1 MRPNDMSFKLKV
13 YAGIAI
19 GLMAVLCI
27 RLAIVQLFYSDMY
40 KTKAKENKVRLVSIK
55 APRGEIYDRNGD
67 TLAAN
72 ELVYIVSLTPGQ
84 NGQDD
89 LVQRLAAIL
98 QPYYPEVTVDVIK
111 EKLDLGK
118 YRLYEPV
125 VLVRDIPWELVVKLE
140 EDRQNLPGVTIT
152 IEPLRVYPQGTL
164 AGHVLGYIHSIS
176 QDELAADSTNYNIN
190 SLVGKS
196 GIEKE
201 YETELRGVDGARRL
215 EVDAQ
220 GRPVGEQATLDPV
233 PGNNLQL
240 TIDDKL
246 QAVME
251 NSMASNLARLQK
263 SYPKAKVGAAVLID
277 VKTGEILAM
286 DSSPEMRPD
295 DWKGNISSALASYY
309 FPQGSTYNPLDPGA
323 ALNRALQATYPP
335 GSTFK
340 PITGMAALEAGVM
353 NPLSDYVNCQ
363 GKYWIAPYI
372 SCTGVHGNVNYF
384 SGMAASCNVYF
395 QEMGR
400 RAGKDNIIK
409 VAQDFGLGDKTGI
422 DLPYESEGLVPTPA
436 WKKEI
441 NEILINRKYDALR
454 KQLEDKYSQLIA
466 AADSADTVQ
475 DLQKKENNEKA
486 QLEAQYQID
495 YNWDTNW
502 HDFDTFNMSIGQ
514 GANQYTIIEL
524 ADYVAALAN
533 GGDLLRPHVL
543 KEILSPNKVV
553 TKEVQP
559 ELIRHVSVS
568 AQNMAETRRAMI
580 GVTQPGGTASFL
592 FTNFPASIPVA
603 AKTGTV
609 ETSRVGDDAKN
620 EFHGTFI
627 AFAPADNPQV
637 AFAGVI
643 EYGQHGSD
651 SVGWVCKDV
660 FEQYFG
666 LVDHYSTIKA
676 AQSANQTKSTQP
688 LVSTGN

>member
-1 MRPNDMSFKLKV
+1 MSFKLKV

-27 RLAIVQLFYSDMY
+27 RLAVVQLFYSDMY
-40 KTKAKENKVRLVSIK
+40 KTKAKENKIRLVSIK
-55 APRGEIYDRNGD
+55 APRGEIYDRNGE

-84 NGQDD
+84 SGQDA

-98 QPYYPEVTVDVIK
+98 QPYYPEVTADVIN

-140 EDRQNLPGVTIT
+140 EDRQNLPGVNIT

-164 AGHVLGYIHSIS
+164 AGHVLGYIHTIS
-176 QDELAADSTNYNIN
+176 QDELAADSTDYNIN

-196 GIEKE
+196 GVEKQ

-246 QAVME
+246 QTVME
-251 NSMASNLARLQK
+251 DSMASNLARLQK
-263 SYPKAKVGAAVLID
+263 SNPKAKVGAAVLMD

-286 DSSPEMRPD
+286 ESSPEMHPD
-295 DWKGNISSALASYY
+295 DWKGNISSKLASYY

-323 ALNRALQATYPP
+323 AMNRAIQATYPP

-353 NPLSDYVNCQ
+353 NPLTDYVNCQ

-372 SCTGVHGNVNYF
+372 ACTGVHGNVNYF

-422 DLPYESEGLVPTPA
+422 DLPYESQGLVPTPE
-436 WKKEI
+436 WKKQI
-441 NEILINRKYDALR
+441 NDILVNRKYDALR
-454 KQLEDKYSQLIA
+454 KQLDDKYNQLIA
-466 AADSADTVQ
+466 AADSDDAVQ
-475 DLQKKENNEKA
+475 DLQKKQASEKN

-495 YNWDTNW
+495 YNFDTTW
-502 HDFDTFNMSIGQ
+502 QAFDTFNMSIGQ

-533 GGDLLRPHVL
+533 GGDLLRPQVL
-543 KEILSPNKVV
+543 KEILSPDKVV
-553 TKEVQP
+553 TKETQP
-559 ELIRHVSVS
+559 EVIRHVSVS

-580 GVTQPGGTASFL
+580 GVTQAGGTASFL

-609 ETSRVGDDAKN
+609 ETGRTGDDAKN

-676 AQSANQTKSTQP
+676 AQIANQTKSTQP
-688 LVSTGN
+688 LINTINY